1 MANAARQAADVAK
14 SMLVTA
20 WNLAIAGGGLIGG
33 VLLGGFGVTAFPAA
47 LLVLLVLLVAT
58 LLVAWAASKHGFP
71 AAVEAPV
78 ARAGLQ

>member
-33 VLLGGFGVTAFPAA
+33 VLLGGFGVTAFPA
-47 LLVLLVLLVAT
+47 VLLVLLVTT
-58 LLVAWAASKHGFP
+58 LLVVWAASKHGFP
-71 AAVEAPV
+71 AAVKVPV
-78 ARAGLQ
+78 A

>member
-33 VLLGGFGVTAFPAA
+33 VLLGGALPRSPQYCWFYWSRHCWLYGRRANMAF
-47 LLVLLVLLVAT
+47 
-58 LLVAWAASKHGFP
+58 
-71 AAVEAPV
+71 
-78 ARAGLQ
+78 QQQ